1 MSQKIQ
7 VSVSGLKTNSNQ
19 VNEDSANGLTIA
31 QNVNI
36 DKANLLESRRGFEDE
51 AAFANSGD
59 RADAITSYQDKLI
72 VHRSN
77 DSKMAY
83 LNSGTWTDYSGTYSH
98 PDNSYARMKFSQA
111 NGNLYFTSTDGVKV
125 LDAYNGTIYS
135 TGMPKGLDGEASLS
149 GASGF
154 MVNNT
159 QVAYRIVWGAKD
171 ANNNLYL
178 GAPSQRILVSN
189 SSGGTRDV
197 SLTFTIPSGITTS
210 DFFQIYRGGASASS
224 TSEPNDEMQIVY
236 EANPT
241 AGEITAK
248 QVTVVDS
255 IDESLKGA
263 YLYSNANQEGAAETN
278 DIPPLAHDI
287 TLFKNYTFFGNV
299 KTKHYLDIKLLAVS
313 GSGLVADDTI
323 TIDSM
328 VFTAKSST
336 TVASRY
342 FKVFTTGSV
351 SQNIEDTAKELVK
364 VINQYSSNTSIYAYY
379 VSEYADLP
387 GQILLERRSLTASSF
402 TVSVSRAVAWDID
415 DGTSDNS
422 EYQHGL
428 MWSKMQQP
436 EHVPTSHLEFIGSKN
451 FPIRRILAL
460 KDSLFIL
467 KTDGVWRLTGNAG
480 SWQIEPLDTSTK
492 IYAPESAVVMNN
504 QIFALADQGIVNI
517 SDLGVKIISID
528 IEDQL
533 TELVGLSLTNLKTV
547 SYGIAYETARKYI
560 LNTITTSSD
569 TTATQSFV
577 YNTVTGAWTTYNKES
592 VTGFVNPTDD
602 KLYLAKPD
610 STKLLKERKAFTYR
624 DYIDEEVVGSF
635 SIASFATTSLVL
647 NTTAGLTVGDLL
659 YQSSTLYSPIVS
671 IDSTT
676 NTVVVNDSKTW
687 SIAAVTAYK
696 GIDCQ
701 VEWVNQTGDNP
712 GLEKQFEELQLLFRE
727 QQFNYA
733 NVSFYTDLSGGYE
746 SVQITGNYGGGL
758 WGLFAWGSIPWGGI
772 SRPKPIRMFVP
783 REKSRG
789 TLLSVKFSCRVAY
802 SKWSLNGFTLFYDST
817 SERSNKD

>member
-1 MSQKIQ
+1 M
-7 VSVSGLKTNSNQ
+7 
-19 VNEDSANGLTIA
+19 
-31 QNVNI
+31 
-36 DKANLLESRRGFEDE
+36 
-51 AAFANSGD
+51 
-59 RADAITSYQDKLI
+59 
-72 VHRSN
+72 
-77 DSKMAY
+77 
-83 LNSGTWTDYSGTYSH
+83 
-98 PDNSYARMKFSQA
+98 
-111 NGNLYFTSTDGVKV
+111 
-125 LDAYNGTIYS
+125 
-135 TGMPKGLDGEASLS
+135 
-149 GASGF
+149 
-154 MVNNT
+154 
-159 QVAYRIVWGAKD
+159 
-171 ANNNLYL
+171 
-178 GAPSQRILVSN
+178 
-189 SSGGTRDV
+189 
-197 SLTFTIPSGITTS
+197 
-210 DFFQIYRGGASASS
+210 
-224 TSEPNDEMQIVY
+224 
-236 EANPT
+236 
-241 AGEITAK
+241 
-248 QVTVVDS
+248 
-255 IDESLKGA
+255 
-263 YLYSNANQEGAAETN
+263 
-278 DIPPLAHDI
+278 
-287 TLFKNYTFFGNV
+287 
-299 KTKHYLDIKLLAVS
+299 
-313 GSGLVADDTI
+313 
-323 TIDSM
+323 
-328 VFTAKSST
+328 
-336 TVASRY
+336 
-342 FKVFTTGSV
+342 
-351 SQNIEDTAKELVK
+351 VK

-402 TVSVSRAVAWDID
+402 AVSVSRAVAWDID